1 MSIRDVVLVT
11 GADGLLGRRVTE
23 YLHKCSKVYALVHSE
38 PKMPVPEVDYIVND
52 FSVDLN
58 RQLLPHKVDSI
69 IHLAQSSNFRDFPNS
84 ALDVFQVNVASTAQ
98 MLDYARSIS
107 VKNFIYT
114 SSGGVYGNGSEAFK
128 ENAPIVPPGQLGY
141 YLGSKACG
149 EILVQSYASIFKVVI
164 LRPFFMYGPGQ
175 NRSMLIPRLMES
187 VATGRP
193 ITLQGDDGLRI
204 NPVHVDDAAKSLI
217 AGIEINESSTFNI
230 AGPDVLSIREICE
243 AMGKYLGRSPE
254 FVNQPGHASDLIA
267 DISAMTEKLFTP
279 RIKLFDSFAQLL

>member
-1 MSIRDVVLVT
+1 MSVRDAVLVT
-11 GADGLLGRRVTE
+11 GADGLLGRKVTE
-23 YLHKCSKVYALVHSE
+23 YLYKFSKVYALVHNK

-52 FSVDLN
+52 FSVGMN
-58 RQLLPHKVDSI
+58 RQLLPNKVDSI

-98 MLDYARSIS
+98 MLDYARSIG

-128 ENAPIVPPGQLGY
+128 ENAPIVAPGQLGY

-149 EILVQSYASIFKVVI
+149 EILVQSYASIFKLVI

-175 NRSMLIPRLMES
+175 NRSMLIPRLMDS
-187 VATGRP
+187 VATGSP
-193 ITLQGDDGLRI
+193 ISLQGERGIRI

-217 AGIEINESSTFNI
+217 AGLQIKESSTFNI
-230 AGPDVLSIREICE
+230 AGPDVLSIREICQ
-243 AMGKYLGRSPE
+243 AMGKYLGKQPE
-254 FVNQPGHASDLIA
+254 FVNQPGNASDLIA
-267 DISAMTEKLFTP
+267 DISAMKEKLFTP
-279 RIKLFDSFAQLL
+279 SIKLIDSFPQLL